1 MSSAA
6 AAQMAVESSQTST
19 LSAPVVLP
27 QASDESTLT
36 PSRVVEYLDAHIV
49 GQKDAKRAIAVA
61 LRSRWRRRNA
71 EPEFLRDEISPKN
84 MLMVGPTGVGKTELA
99 RRIAKLVNAPFVKVE
114 ATKFTEVGYHG
125 RDVDTIVRDLVAN
138 ALTIAKTRLRA
149 ELAATIESD
158 VEQQLCQL
166 LSGKARG
173 DSEALAFLPHLRAGE
188 LDDSLVAL
196 PIKDP
201 LNNPA
206 GAGVTSGQTT
216 FIAIEAF
223 VQPRGG
229 SERTEKV
236 TVREARERLRESEL
250 SKRIDD
256 DVIKASALRAAEC
269 DGIVFIDIGDV
280 LQGADLKKF
289 IL

>member
-1 MSSAA
+1 MPLLLHCVADG
-6 AAQMAVESSQTST
+6 VVVT
-19 LSAPVVLP
+19 LNRFV
-27 QASDESTLT
+27 T
-36 PSRVVEYLDAHIV
+36 R
-49 GQKDAKRAIAVA
+49 KKWRALLQFSHTHTRA
-61 LRSRWRRRNA
+61 RRTRQ
-71 EPEFLRDEISPKN
+71 EFLRDEISPKN

-138 ALTIAKTRLRA
+138 ALTIAKTRLRT
-149 ELAATIESD
+149 ELAASIESD

-201 LNNPA
+201 LNVSFA
-206 GAGVTSGQTT
+206 
-216 FIAIEAF
+216 
-223 VQPRGG
+223 
-229 SERTEKV
+229 
-236 TVREARERLRESEL
+236 
-250 SKRIDD
+250 
-256 DVIKASALRAAEC
+256 AL
-269 DGIVFIDIGDV
+269 
-280 LQGADLKKF
+280 LWSPH
-289 IL
+289 